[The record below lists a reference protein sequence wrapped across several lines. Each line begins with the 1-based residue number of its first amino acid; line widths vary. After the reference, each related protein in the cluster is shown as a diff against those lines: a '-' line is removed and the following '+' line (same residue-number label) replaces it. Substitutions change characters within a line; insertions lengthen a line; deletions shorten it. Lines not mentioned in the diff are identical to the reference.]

1 MEPLIIGI
9 QGTFPFIL
17 SVYFFK
23 INRVMQNT
31 WLSILPPI
39 ITIAI
44 AIWSKKIIP
53 SLLIGL
59 LAGSYFLNPTLFG
72 GFETL
77 IDQIVKTLTDSG
89 SLQVLLFLYLFS
101 GLMAL
106 IRKSGG
112 IKAFSDIADKHVK
125 TEKGVLFLLWALIP
139 VTFIDCGFRV
149 IGAGSI
155 IGSLAEKNKLAKEQL
170 AFMLNNTA
178 SPVVELIPIA
188 TTFVGFNVANIN
200 IGLETAGIS
209 EKNSAYTIWLKAIPF
224 EFFSIVLLIITF
236 LTIFFRFK
244 KTADVQKKVT
254 DENERKE
261 MDMDMGNS
269 KQVIKPR
276 VINLIIPLLS
286 VISLS
291 IFFFWFF
298 GKNKSGTTFIEAMT
312 HTDPNKAMLVALF
325 ISLMISAILY
335 FFQKYDLKEMTS
347 DIIAGGNKIMTTL
360 IILSLAWPLASVSQA
375 LGLNEFIQQNL
386 GSALPSW
393 SVAVSLFLLSAGVT
407 YFIGSGW
414 GAASLLMP
422 IAMTLAVIS
431 GGSIPLCA
439 AAIITGGTFGD
450 VTSPV
455 AGMTNMSSNIAHAD
469 HSAYLKYASSY
480 NFVAAG
486 IATILFLVAGIVLH

>member
-1 MEPLIIGI
+1 
-9 QGTFPFIL
+9 
-17 SVYFFK
+17 
-23 INRVMQNT
+23 MQNL

-59 LAGSYFLNPTLFG
+59 LAGSYLLNPTLTG
-72 GFETL
+72 GFETAV
-77 IDQIVKTLTDSG
+77 DQIVKTLMDSG

-101 GLMAL
+101 GLIFL

-125 TEKGVLFLLWALIP
+125 SEKGVFFMLWALIP
-139 VTFIDCGFRV
+139 VTFIDCGFRIV
-149 IGAGSI
+149 GAGSI
-155 IGSLAEKNKLAKEQL
+155 TRSLAEKNKIAKERF

-188 TTFVGFNVANIN
+188 TTYVGFNIANIG
-200 IGLETAGIS
+200 IGLKAAGNP
-209 EKNSAYTIWLKAIPF
+209 ENTSAYAIWLKAIPL
-224 EFFSIVLLIITF
+224 EFFSIVIIIITF
-236 LTIFFRFK
+236 FTIFYQFK
-244 KTADVQKKVT
+244 KPANAQAKHSA
-254 DENERKE
+254 EKE
-261 MDMDMGNS
+261 MKGMKMNMEEEKPS
-269 KQVIKPR
+269 IKPR
-276 VINLIIPLLS
+276 VINLIVPLLS

-298 GKNKSGTTFIEAMT
+298 GKDKPGNNTFIEAMAN
-312 HTDPNKAMLVALF
+312 TDPNRAMLVALF
-325 ISLMISAILY
+325 ITIAITTGCY
-335 FFQKYDLKEMTS
+335 FFQKYNLKEMTS
-347 DIIAGGNKIMTTL
+347 DIISGGNEIMTTL
-360 IILSLAWPLASVSQA
+360 VILTIAWPLASVSQE
-375 LGLNEFIQQNL
+375 LGLNDFIQQNL
-386 GSALPSW
+386 GNSMPAW
-393 SVAVSLFLLSAGVT
+393 SVAVSLFILSSAVT

-422 IAMTLAVIS
+422 GAISIAVVS
-431 GGSIPLCA
+431 GAGIPLCV

-469 HSAYLKYASSY
+469 HAKYLKYASPY
-480 NFVAAG
+480 NFIAAG
-486 IATILFLVAGIVLH
+486 IAAILFLIVGIIN